1 MNTDA
6 LHPGRS
12 TSGALSSDR
21 VRQVTVAV
29 GALLA
34 VGAAA
39 VGSGA
44 FGGQPIADAAG
55 GALSAE
61 ATPLAPD
68 TPAFRIWSVIY
79 AGLVLLAVYQALPRQ
94 ATNARL
100 RATAWWVLGSMV
112 LNAVWIGVV
121 QAGLV
126 AASVAVILALLGVL
140 AVVLVRL
147 VASPPSGAGEAAVLD
162 GTIGLYL
169 GWVSV
174 ASLANIA
181 AWLAHAGV
189 GELVIGPTAWSVVV
203 LALGAGLAVAYAVF
217 ARRRPVVALATG
229 TAMAWGFAWI
239 AVGRTQE
246 PLVEPVVSVV
256 AAFAAGLAIGAPLVA
271 TLLARR
277 RGVGSR

>member
-12 TSGALSSDR
+12 ASGPLPSDR
-21 VRQVTVAV
+21 LRQVTVAV

-94 ATNARL
+94 ATNPRL
-100 RATAWWVLGSMV
+100 RVTAWWVLGSMV

-121 QAGLV
+121 QAGFV

-162 GTIGLYL
+162 GTVGLYL

-174 ASLANIA
+174 ATLANIA
-181 AWLAHAGV
+181 AWLADAGV

-217 ARRRPVVALATG
+217 ARRRPVVALAIG